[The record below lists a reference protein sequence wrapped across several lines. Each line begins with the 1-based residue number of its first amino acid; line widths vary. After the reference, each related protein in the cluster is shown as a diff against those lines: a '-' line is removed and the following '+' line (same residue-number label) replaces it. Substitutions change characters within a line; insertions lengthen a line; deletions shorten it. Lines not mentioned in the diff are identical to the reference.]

1 MSSKQQLDSK
11 QTLSTEANV
20 KQPKLSLHV
29 LVSFLITSY
38 DDGTKLTVNLLAI
51 VVVSHAV
58 CQLETRNGKKIY
70 ISNTQMYTSA
80 PRTFTYTNFLIVVGK
95 PNVENII

>member
-1 MSSKQQLDSK
+1 MQWHSVLSKATSLPSDSDTNSLISFKQQLDSK

-58 CQLETRNGKKIY
+58 CQLENKKW
-70 ISNTQMYTSA
+70 
-80 PRTFTYTNFLIVVGK
+80 
-95 PNVENII
+95 

>member
-1 MSSKQQLDSK
+1 MQWYSVLSKATSLPSDSDTNSLISFKQQLDSK

-29 LVSFLITSY
+29 LVSFLITSN

-58 CQLETRNGKKIY
+58 CQLENKKW
-70 ISNTQMYTSA
+70 
-80 PRTFTYTNFLIVVGK
+80 
-95 PNVENII
+95 

>member
-1 MSSKQQLDSK
+1 MQWYSVLSKATSLPSDSDTNSLISFKQQLDSK

-58 CQLETRNGKKIY
+58 CQLENKKW
-70 ISNTQMYTSA
+70 
-80 PRTFTYTNFLIVVGK
+80 
-95 PNVENII
+95 

>member
-38 DDGTKLTVNLLAI
+38 DDGTKLAVNLLAI

-70 ISNTQMYTSA
+70 ISNTQMYTQVHHELSH
-80 PRTFTYTNFLIVVGK
+80 TQIFL
-95 PNVENII
+95 